1 MFNAIVCRY
10 HEIAIKGGN
19 RSMFEKCMID
29 NIRHLLKDIENLK
42 ISRLRGRIW
51 VQKKDGNDFS
61 DKELEIAKEQMPKA
75 FGLETFSPVAMT
87 EPDIDK
93 LQNVVKKTCGN
104 FFDKVL
110 EQKKKV
116 SFRIRARRSDKT
128 FPLDSKGIEIKL
140 AETVGALY
148 DHNILDIDLVNAEI
162 TVGCELRKEFAF
174 IYYETIK
181 GPGGLP
187 VGSNSPVL
195 ALLSGGIDSPVACYM
210 TMKRGCPVDYM
221 AFHSEPYTPKE
232 TIDKVKKLAKILN
245 GLQRGGKLYVCN
257 LVSLQKLVRD
267 KCADRF
273 RTVIYRRMMFR
284 IAQKIA
290 EKNGNLAL
298 LTGESVGQVASQT
311 IVNMNTI
318 DNAVNMLV
326 LRPLVGMDKNEAINI
341 ARNIGTFEISK
352 LQVPDSCTVFAPKS
366 PSTNAPIYRVE
377 KEEKWLGDY
386 WQIIDEVVQDVDIV
400 DLTEV

>member
-1 MFNAIVCRY
+1 
-10 HEIAIKGGN
+10 
-19 RSMFEKCMID
+19 MFEKCMMD
-29 NIRHLLKDIENLK
+29 NIRHLLKEIEDLK

-51 VQKKDGNDFS
+51 IQKRSGEEFS
-61 DKELEIAKEQMPKA
+61 DKELEIARQEMPKA

-93 LQNVVKKTCGN
+93 LAKIVEKTCKP
-104 FFDKVL
+104 FFDKII
-110 EQKKKV
+110 ERKNKV

-140 AETVGALY
+140 AETVGSVY
-148 DHNILDIDLVNAEI
+148 DHSVLDIDLVNAEI

-232 TIDKVKKLAKILN
+232 TVDKVKKLAKILN
-245 GLQRGGKLYVCN
+245 GFQRGGKLYVCN

-284 IAQKIA
+284 IAKKVA
-290 EKNGNLAL
+290 EQNGNLAL

-318 DNAVNMLV
+318 DNAVDMLV
-326 LRPLVGMDKNEAINI
+326 LRPLVGMDKNEAIEI
-341 ARNIGTFEISK
+341 ARKIGTFEISK

-377 KEEKWLGDY
+377 KEEQRLGDY
-386 WQIIDEVVQDVDIV
+386 WKIIDEILQGLDIV
-400 DLTEV
+400 DVTDV